1 MIIDIKKLNS
11 NKFLLYSSVLGQ
23 LATIAF
29 TPFITRFEAKSEI
42 GLYAIFFSCVAI
54 YSMIGVFRI
63 ELGFIEHKSSSMSE
77 KKKLA
82 STVFSLAFI
91 TSFLFI
97 FVIQSIY
104 KDFIFSALAFFGC
117 LLTILSIALT
127 YWTISENDIKNVVFF
142 RFSKP
147 IFIVLFQLYFILN
160 NTEMALIIGYDLG
173 ILIALLFF
181 VKKIMQ
187 FRIPTVT
194 IFISKIKQNIN
205 FIKFSTPSDFLN
217 SLGTQL
223 PTFVFERIYGLEY
236 SASYLYTQ
244 RIVISP
250 FAMITES
257 LSKTYFQLYSLK
269 KNFNDFV
276 SQILSLQI
284 KFYILV
290 FGAIVLFD
298 DLIVSILFGNNWEEM
313 SFLIK
318 GSFFWVLSI
327 FISVPILSLLS
338 ITKNQKIDFKF
349 QITLFV
355 FRLLALSLIYFINSF
370 NLIFIAFCF
379 ASGLPYLIF
388 LRKTLN
394 ILSLKINPQKLFN
407 IEDLFNIIFFLI
419 IELVIQNYI
428 NITLYYA
435 ITSIFV
441 LTQLSSIYKKFTK
454 LNMDI

>member
-1 MIIDIKKLNS
+1 
-11 NKFLLYSSVLGQ
+11 
-23 LATIAF
+23 
-29 TPFITRFEAKSEI
+29 
-42 GLYAIFFSCVAI
+42 
-54 YSMIGVFRI
+54 
-63 ELGFIEHKSSSMSE
+63 
-77 KKKLA
+77 
-82 STVFSLAFI
+82 
-91 TSFLFI
+91 
-97 FVIQSIY
+97 
-104 KDFIFSALAFFGC
+104 
-117 LLTILSIALT
+117 
-127 YWTISENDIKNVVFF
+127 
-142 RFSKP
+142 
-147 IFIVLFQLYFILN
+147 
-160 NTEMALIIGYDLG
+160 
-173 ILIALLFF
+173 
-181 VKKIMQ
+181 
-187 FRIPTVT
+187 
-194 IFISKIKQNIN
+194 
-205 FIKFSTPSDFLN
+205 
-217 SLGTQL
+217 
-223 PTFVFERIYGLEY
+223 
-236 SASYLYTQ
+236 
-244 RIVISP
+244 
-250 FAMITES
+250 AMITES

-419 IELVIQNYI
+419 
-428 NITLYYA
+428 
-435 ITSIFV
+435 
-441 LTQLSSIYKKFTK
+441 
-454 LNMDI
+454 

>member
-63 ELGFIEHKSSSMSE
+63 ELGFIEYKSSSMSE

-104 KDFIFSALAFFGC
+104 KDFIFSVLAFFGC
-117 LLTILSIALT
+117 LLTILSIVLT

-181 VKKIMQ
+181 IKKIMQ
-187 FRIPTVT
+187 FRIPTLT
-194 IFISKIKQNIN
+194 IFISKIKQN
-205 FIKFSTPSDFLN
+205 FS
-217 SLGTQL
+217 
-223 PTFVFERIYGLEY
+223 VC
-236 SASYLYTQ
+236 
-244 RIVISP
+244 
-250 FAMITES
+250 
-257 LSKTYFQLYSLK
+257 
-269 KNFNDFV
+269 ND
-276 SQILSLQI
+276 
-284 KFYILV
+284 Y
-290 FGAIVLFD
+290 
-298 DLIVSILFGNNWEEM
+298 
-313 SFLIK
+313 
-318 GSFFWVLSI
+318 
-327 FISVPILSLLS
+327 
-338 ITKNQKIDFKF
+338 
-349 QITLFV
+349 
-355 FRLLALSLIYFINSF
+355 
-370 NLIFIAFCF
+370 
-379 ASGLPYLIF
+379 
-388 LRKTLN
+388 
-394 ILSLKINPQKLFN
+394 
-407 IEDLFNIIFFLI
+407 
-419 IELVIQNYI
+419 
-428 NITLYYA
+428 
-435 ITSIFV
+435 
-441 LTQLSSIYKKFTK
+441 
-454 LNMDI
+454 